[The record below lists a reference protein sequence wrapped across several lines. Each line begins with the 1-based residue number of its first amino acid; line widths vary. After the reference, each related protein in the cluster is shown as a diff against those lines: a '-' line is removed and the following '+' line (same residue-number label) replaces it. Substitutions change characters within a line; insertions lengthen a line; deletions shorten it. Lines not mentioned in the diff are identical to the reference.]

1 MTGSGDY
8 QCYCEKYKS
17 ISNILKVGDKD
28 LCAMYFWDGIKAL
41 GLTNAV
47 TVLVLVINLIIK
59 SLVQFLIARVGYDT
73 ESQRNQAVQIVTFVS
88 AFLNTAV
95 IPLMTNADLEFNL
108 VLSWIP
114 IRMNYSDLDAGWYNS
129 LGPQIVKTVFIL
141 AFTPYISIIVS
152 LVMKIPK
159 GWLDSGFPCCK
170 PVRKLSEQ

>member
-1 MTGSGDY
+1 MYGVHSTNDSKPVPADAKKQFLKYAKIDKSYAGKMTGSGDY

-73 ESQRNQAVQIVTFVS
+73 ESQRNQAV
-88 AFLNTAV
+88 
-95 IPLMTNADLEFNL
+95 
-108 VLSWIP
+108 
-114 IRMNYSDLDAGWYNS
+114 
-129 LGPQIVKTVFIL
+129 
-141 AFTPYISIIVS
+141 
-152 LVMKIPK
+152 
-159 GWLDSGFPCCK
+159 
-170 PVRKLSEQ
+170 